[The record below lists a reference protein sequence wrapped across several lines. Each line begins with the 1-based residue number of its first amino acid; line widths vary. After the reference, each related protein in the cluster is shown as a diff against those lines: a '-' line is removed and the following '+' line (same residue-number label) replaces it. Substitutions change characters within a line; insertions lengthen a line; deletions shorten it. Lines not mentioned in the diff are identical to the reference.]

1 MKGEDYLDSKP
12 SLDRLNHLDLLK
24 SVLKEAGVNKEDI
37 MLYGSSITAIYGIKP
52 NNDLEFIPH
61 PDVRSNFLELAE
73 ENPDINKAR
82 NGQIHFPGEVKAV
95 WEPGKFEPFG
105 WSDEELFEDETC
117 YIETKGYKFLKLELF
132 VSLKAA
138 KRRPKDFEH
147 IDLLEEEDYIGGEDW
162 NWELVHQL
170 PPWERRERPPKSLIE
185 IGRDSI
191 KQYGLFYTAARGPT
205 YVASHLGSKA
215 LQKIGANNEAV
226 KDKLQTT
233 GENLKPFIERNN
245 QYQVPALLNDQFDDE
260 EFERYDLVAA
270 ILYLE
275 GKEEFK
281 DFFEGEDY
289 EEQISVT
296 PKGRLNGGLLEL
308 ANKLAEISEDET
320 DLATIDISVKIS
332 RKPSISKRGRSWAE
346 NKFGPDR
353 VELLENR
360 KEELLEN
367 SGVYF
372 YAMLWPS
379 VRDYHDE
386 IEAWI
391 QDRIEVKES
400 INLDLKENIHDYLE
414 SVYSVDARPSD
425 WEKER
430 KIKKIQSFGSE
441 VSVLKLRVDNPDF
454 WYEEDE
460 PISNTVHSLKQKC
473 RKEFQKRVENYEYGV
488 ITHFT
493 DNYEHNAHNSKILD
507 RYKS

>member
-1 MKGEDYLDSKP
+1 
-12 SLDRLNHLDLLK
+12 
-24 SVLKEAGVNKEDI
+24 
-37 MLYGSSITAIYGIKP
+37 
-52 NNDLEFIPH
+52 
-61 PDVRSNFLELAE
+61 
-73 ENPDINKAR
+73 
-82 NGQIHFPGEVKAV
+82 
-95 WEPGKFEPFG
+95 
-105 WSDEELFEDETC
+105 
-117 YIETKGYKFLKLELF
+117 
-132 VSLKAA
+132 
-138 KRRPKDFEH
+138 
-147 IDLLEEEDYIGGEDW
+147 
-162 NWELVHQL
+162 
-170 PPWERRERPPKSLIE
+170 
-185 IGRDSI
+185 
-191 KQYGLFYTAARGPT
+191 
-205 YVASHLGSKA
+205 
-215 LQKIGANNEAV
+215 
-226 KDKLQTT
+226 
-233 GENLKPFIERNN
+233 
-245 QYQVPALLNDQFDDE
+245 
-260 EFERYDLVAA
+260 
-270 ILYLE
+270 
-275 GKEEFK
+275 
-281 DFFEGEDY
+281 
-289 EEQISVT
+289 
-296 PKGRLNGGLLEL
+296 
-308 ANKLAEISEDET
+308 
-320 DLATIDISVKIS
+320 VKIS